1 VLKILFEIV
10 TPTWLG
16 IHLNGLYYRLKVHF
30 YSYHYFTFMLVLAK
44 LTLHYSLTLVSISTE
59 VQL

>member
-16 IHLNGLYYRLKVHF
+16 IHLNGLYYRLKVH
-30 YSYHYFTFMLVLAK
+30 L
-44 LTLHYSLTLVSISTE
+44 
-59 VQL
+59 